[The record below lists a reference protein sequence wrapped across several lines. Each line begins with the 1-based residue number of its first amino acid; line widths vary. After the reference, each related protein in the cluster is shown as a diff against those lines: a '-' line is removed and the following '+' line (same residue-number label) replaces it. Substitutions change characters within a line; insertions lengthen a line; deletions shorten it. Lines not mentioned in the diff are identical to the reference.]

1 VRDAPAILAQ
11 REDRAMGS
19 DDGVLREPKSKE
31 FFEKVF
37 HVV

>member
-1 VRDAPAILAQ
+1 VR
-11 REDRAMGS
+11 S
-19 DDGVLREPKSKE
+19 DDGVFREAKSKK

>member
-1 VRDAPAILAQ
+1 
-11 REDRAMGS
+11 MGS
-19 DDGVLREPKSKE
+19 DDGVFREPKSKE